1 MRATFLFLTVFVVS
15 LLASTAPAVA
25 QEGFPLKGSW
35 VGTWGPSKLHDNDL
49 LVVLTWDGKAVSGQ
63 VNPGTDDA
71 KIKTASLNPEGWLV
85 HMEFDGKDK
94 AGKVVSYVLDGKID
108 GLAFR
113 NRTISGTWKG
123 GGEMGQF
130 KLQRQ

>member
-1 MRATFLFLTVFVVS
+1 MRATILIFT
-15 LLASTAPAVA
+15 LLVATFAFTATASA
-25 QEGFPLKGSW
+25 QEGYPLKGSW

-49 LVVLTWDGKAVSGQ
+49 LVVMNWDGKAVSGQ

-71 KIKTASLNPEGWLV
+71 KIKTATLNPEGWLV

-94 AGKVVSYVLDGKID
+94 SGKAVSYVLDGKID

-123 GGEMGQF
+123 GGESGQF

>member
-1 MRATFLFLTVFVVS
+1 MRATILIFTLLVAS
-15 LLASTAPAVA
+15 LASTAPAIA
-25 QEGFPLKGSW
+25 QEGHPLKGSW

-49 LVVLTWDGKAVSGQ
+49 LVVLTWDGKAITGQ

-71 KIKTASLNPEGWLV
+71 KIKTATLTPEGWLV

-94 AGKVVSYVLDGKID
+94 AGKAVSYVLDGKID

-123 GGEMGQF
+123 GAETGQF

>member
-1 MRATFLFLTVFVVS
+1 MAS
-15 LLASTAPAVA
+15 LASTAPAIA
-25 QEGFPLKGSW
+25 QEGHPLKGSW

-49 LVVLTWDGKAVSGQ
+49 LVVLPWDGKAGTGQ
-63 VNPGTDDA
+63 FKPGTDDA
-71 KIKTASLNPEGWLV
+71 KIETASLTPEGWLV
-85 HMEFDGKDK
+85 HMEFDSKDK
-94 AGKVVSYVLDGKID
+94 AGKAVSYMLAGKID

>member
-1 MRATFLFLTVFVVS
+1 VRATILIFTLLVAS
-15 LLASTAPAVA
+15 LASTAPAIA
-25 QEGFPLKGSW
+25 QEGHPLKGSW

-49 LVVLTWDGKAVSGQ
+49 LLVLTWDGKAVTGQ

-71 KIKTASLNPEGWLV
+71 KLKTATLNPEGWLV

-94 AGKVVSYVLDGKID
+94 AGKAVSYVLDGKID

-113 NRTISGTWKG
+113 NRTIAGTWKG